1 MEDNNMMTT
10 TEETVDET
18 TSAGLDKSTA
28 LGSAILIGIGAAGT
42 FAAMTVKNKLIDPW
56 LAGRKALKEQQK
68 TEGTAPAKPETA
80 NKK

>member
-1 MEDNNMMTT
+1 MEDNMTTT

-42 FAAMTVKNKLIDPW
+42 FAAMTVKSKLIDPW
-56 LAGRKALKEQQK
+56 LAGRKALKEKQK
-68 TEGTAPAKPETA
+68 TEETAPAKPETA

>member
-1 MEDNNMMTT
+1 MEDNNMTTT

-18 TSAGLDKSTA
+18 TSGLDKSTA

-42 FAAMTVKNKLIDPW
+42 FVAMTVKNKLIDPW

-68 TEGTAPAKPETA
+68 AEAPVKPETTPA

>member
-1 MEDNNMMTT
+1 MKDNNMTTT

-18 TSAGLDKSTA
+18 TSGLDKSTA

-42 FAAMTVKNKLIDPW
+42 FVAMTVKNKLIDPW

-68 TEGTAPAKPETA
+68 AEAPVKQETPA

>member
-1 MEDNNMMTT
+1 MEDNMTTT

-42 FAAMTVKNKLIDPW
+42 FVAMTVKNKLIDPW

-68 TEGTAPAKPETA
+68 AEAPVKPETTPA